1 MSASEIAVVNE
12 KLSAAIASGDAA
24 AAAALYTEDGCFLA
38 SNMDFLRG
46 RAAIQQFLQGILDMG
61 VKELKLE
68 TLELETFGDTAVQ
81 VGTYELLAEGGAQ
94 ASFDQPN
101 PVAVH
106 ASTSPESGVTK
117 RSLRFA
123 GSASRKGSAD
133 CARTG
138 NVL

>member
-94 ASFDQPN
+94 ADSGKFIVIWKNIDGQWQLHRDMINTNLP
-101 PVAVH
+101 A
-106 ASTSPESGVTK
+106 PE
-117 RSLRFA
+117 
-123 GSASRKGSAD
+123 
-133 CARTG
+133 
-138 NVL
+138 